1 MFMIKIS
8 FLNKRIGVLNAR
20 SGKMM
25 ILKTD
30 MAFTTA
36 YAAPEFLIDDEHV
49 NFEKG
54 DVYSLGMTLL
64 NCCGVKFTEMR
75 HVSSIAKEEKH
86 DREILELLEG
96 IDKKYNK
103 NVQELLHSMLL
114 FDRHKR
120 ATLDNAIEMIKLIN
134 KSEKTPA
141 IQKK

>member
-30 MAFTTA
+30 MAFTNA
-36 YAAPEFLIDDEHV
+36 YTAPEFLADDEHV

-64 NCCGVKFTEMR
+64 NCGCQIHRNVTYF
-75 HVSSIAKEEKH
+75 KH
-86 DREILELLEG
+86 NQGREI
-96 IDKKYNK
+96 
-103 NVQELLHSMLL
+103 
-114 FDRHKR
+114 
-120 ATLDNAIEMIKLIN
+120 
-134 KSEKTPA
+134 
-141 IQKK
+141 